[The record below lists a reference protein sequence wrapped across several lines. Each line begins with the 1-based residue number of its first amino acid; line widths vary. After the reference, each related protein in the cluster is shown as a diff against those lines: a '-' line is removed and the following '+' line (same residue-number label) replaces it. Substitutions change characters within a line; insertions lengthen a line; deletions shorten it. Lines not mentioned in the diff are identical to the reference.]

1 MCGCQDSWR
10 DLYRSLKPLY
20 LALWKEPAEVDAL
33 IKLRREVQKEGA
45 THNPFLLLEVAQA
58 MNSAGVGVLQC
69 GSW

>member
-1 MCGCQDSWR
+1 MPNAELRSFLCGCQDSWR

-45 THNPFLLLEVAQA
+45 HPNPFLLLE
-58 MNSAGVGVLQC
+58 LRKP
-69 GSW
+69 